1 MKEGIIMYKLFLS
14 LLVSSGISFAA
25 MVNGIAIIVND
36 EPITLYDIDKTMS
49 VNNISKNEAVSYLI
63 DKILY
68 DQLVKENNISADI
81 FDINDYTEKLASA
94 NGMDVYTFKS
104 VIKEKYPDYAVFEN
118 EAKNAVIR
126 QKLVQKIVKGQL
138 TIATDEDMK
147 LYYEKNKNQFLT
159 SNSFDVVQYG
169 SKDKAALINTIKNP
183 LQVLPEVS
191 REPITLTIDKLQGQM
206 QFLLNETKVNSFTP
220 IFTANKQYITL
231 FIVKKQGSAPLAYET
246 VKAKIF
252 NEIMSTRE
260 KKYLKDHFEKQKL
273 TADIKIVR

>member
-1 MKEGIIMYKLFLS
+1 MYKLFLS

-68 DQLVKENNISADI
+68 DQLVQENNITADV
-81 FDINDYTEKLASA
+81 FDINDYTEKLASS

-104 VIKEKYPDYAVFEN
+104 VIKQKYPDYAVFEN

-138 TIATDEDMK
+138 TIATEEDMK
-147 LYYEKNKNQFLT
+147 LYYEKNKNQFLAA
-159 SNSFDVVQYG
+159 SNYEVVQYA
-169 SKDKAALINTIKNP
+169 SKDKAALISTIKNP
-183 LQVLPEVS
+183 LVISNEVT

-206 QFLLNETKVNSFTP
+206 QYLLNETKENTFTP
-220 IFTANKQYITL
+220 IFTANKQYMAL
-231 FIVKKQGSAPLAYET
+231 FIVKKQGSAPLSYES

-252 NEIMSTRE
+252 NDIMSTRE

>member
-1 MKEGIIMYKLFLS
+1 MHKLLLS
-14 LLVSSGISFAA
+14 LVISSGISFAA

-49 VNNISKNEAVSYLI
+49 VNKVGKNEAVSYLI

-68 DQLVKENNISADI
+68 DQLVQENNISADV
-81 FDINDYTEKLASA
+81 FEINDYIEKLANS

-104 VIKEKYPDYAVFEN
+104 VVKQKYPDYSVFED

-138 TIATDEDMK
+138 AIATQEDME
-147 LYYEKNKNQFLT
+147 LHYEKNKDQYLAANTYQVIQY
-159 SNSFDVVQYG
+159 NS
-169 SKDKAALINTIKNP
+169 KNKASLINALKNP
-183 LQVLPEVS
+183 MIIPEDVQRDSTTLETQKLPA
-191 REPITLTIDKLQGQM
+191 QM
-206 QFLLNETKVNSFTP
+206 QFLLNETKENSFTP
-220 IFTANKQYITL
+220 IFTANKQFVAL
-231 FIVKKQGSAPLAYET
+231 FVQKKQGSTALGFES

>member
-1 MKEGIIMYKLFLS
+1 MYKLFLS
-14 LLVSSGISFAA
+14 LLVSSGISLAA

-68 DQLVKENNISADI
+68 DQLVQENNITADV
-81 FDINDYTEKLASA
+81 FDINDYTEKLASS

-104 VIKEKYPDYAVFEN
+104 VVKQKYPDYEVFEN

-138 TIATDEDMK
+138 TIATEEDMK
-147 LYYEKNKNQFLT
+147 LYYEKNKNQFLAA
-159 SNSFDVVQYG
+159 SNYEVVQYA
-169 SKDKAALINTIKNP
+169 SKDKAALISTIKNP
-183 LQVLPEVS
+183 LVISTEVT

-206 QFLLNETKVNSFTP
+206 QYLLNETKENTFTP
-220 IFTANKQYITL
+220 IFTANKQYMAL
-231 FIVKKQGSAPLAYET
+231 FIVKKQGSAPLSYES

-252 NEIMSTRE
+252 NDIMSTRE